1 MVEKAWRNGGK
12 ALKQGSISRG
22 IWQHRTVLPKGYK
35 SARLPPTVRWPCLLS
50 QEDTGLASTLRMLLT
65 QGCVHSGL
73 CIPQL
78 LPGPI
83 YLEEGCED
91 HSPSVA
97 ELKGGQ

>member
-1 MVEKAWRNGGK
+1 MIVERAWRNGGK
-12 ALKQGSISRG
+12 ALKQGSISKG
-22 IWQHRTVLPKGYK
+22 IWQHRTVLP
-35 SARLPPTVRWPCLLS
+35 AVRWPCLLS
-50 QEDTGLASTLRMLLT
+50 QEDNGFVSTLRMLLT
-65 QGCVHSGL
+65 QGCIHSGF